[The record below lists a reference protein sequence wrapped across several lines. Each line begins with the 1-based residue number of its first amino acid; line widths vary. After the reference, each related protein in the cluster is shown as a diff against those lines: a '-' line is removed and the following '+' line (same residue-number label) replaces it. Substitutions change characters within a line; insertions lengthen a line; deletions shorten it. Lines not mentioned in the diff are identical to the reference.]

1 MSLEP
6 NILFKVTEI
15 ANNIQ
20 KDLLDKIESIPD
32 KQIITPTIPIAIYLQ
47 EAENLAAWAMDDIDQ
62 LSKVGITSTQIE
74 DVKER
79 IEACRL
85 LQTEWMKLKKIKP
98 EKQALL
104 EKSKQLAIE
113 MRHELIF
120 IYKYAFRNEEQAL
133 KDLKQ
138 IRKKNKT
145 ANLIRTLAN
154 LIRIGNTYPELL
166 KKISF
171 DFNQLDDA
179 RKLAYKLREQHSMFV
194 ASTPDK
200 VKVKSLRDQSYTY
213 LKLLLDEIKNA
224 GKYVFAKNKERLPG
238 YYSMY
243 YKNKKALI
251 NNTKHTN

>member
-1 MSLEP
+1 MSEITIKIQEELLE
-6 NILFKVTEI
+6 
-15 ANNIQ
+15 
-20 KDLLDKIESIPD
+20 KIKSISK

-47 EAENLAAWAMDDIDQ
+47 EAENLAVWAKDDMDQ

-104 EKSKQLAIE
+104 EENKQLAIE

-133 KDLKQ
+133 KVLKQ
-138 IRKKNKT
+138 VKKKNKT
-145 ANLIRTLAN
+145 ADLVATMFD
-154 LIRIGNTYPELL
+154 LIRIGNTHTKLL
-166 KKISF
+166 EKISF
-171 DFNQLDDA
+171 EFNQLDDA
-179 RKLAYKLREQHSMFV
+179 NKLAFKLQKQHSIFV

-200 VKVKSLRDQSYTY
+200 VKVKFLRDQSYTY

-224 GKYVFAKNKERLPG
+224 GKYVFAKNKERLSG
-238 YYSMY
+238 YHSMY
-243 YKNKKALI
+243 YKNKKSLI
-251 NNTKHTN
+251 NNTEHTN